1 MTPRAGVCTEMLRVS
16 IAFVSLAWAASA
28 AAQTGELRLVQEL
41 HLGRV
46 DGSGPDVFADI
57 HDLAIDSFGRIY
69 VLDPGWRDV
78 RLFDREGRFIRRLA
92 PEGEGPGE
100 RRHRPQFPARLTW
113 DENRGRLWIDDRR
126 FLSVLDSLG
135 AEYAR
140 DTYMPSYRDRGR
152 GHPTGVVVSVDSEG
166 RMYGQQYRVLHD
178 SVYSYVARGQDTPDY
193 VISGDTLHI
202 DTRALVQRGPAQT
215 QASGG
220 NALTVTFLA
229 PERDHIAWSISPEG
243 TVWLA
248 DLKEPRIHEVTI
260 FGDTLNTLD
269 IPKKDVAEL
278 DTSPEGWIWA
288 RRAAESGGATWDV
301 LDNCG
306 VYVGS
311 ASVPYPVT
319 VTEVGS
325 AGLVHLVASDQ
336 LDIDFVVRLRLN
348 TEVRERSC

>member
-1 MTPRAGVCTEMLRVS
+1 MLRIS
-16 IAFVSLAWAASA
+16 IAFVSLVWAASA

-41 HLGRV
+41 RLGRV

-69 VLDPGWRDV
+69 VFDPGWRDV

-100 RRHRPQFPARLTW
+100 RRHRPQFPGRVTW
-113 DENRGRLWIDDRR
+113 DGSRARLWIDDRR

-135 AEYAR
+135 AEHAR
-140 DTYMPSYRDRGR
+140 DTRMPGLRER
-152 GHPTGVVVSVDSEG
+152 GHPTGVVVAVDREG
-166 RMYGQQYRVLHD
+166 RVYEQQYRVPED
-178 SVYSYVARGQDTPDY
+178 SVYSYVARGRGTPDY

-202 DTRALVQRGPAQT
+202 DTRAMVQKGPPQTNSSRGN
-215 QASGG
+215 SM
-220 NALTVTFLA
+220 TVTFLA

-248 DLKEPRIHEVTI
+248 DLTEPRLHEVSI
-260 FGDTLNTLD
+260 AGDTLGTLD
-269 IPKKDVAEL
+269 IPRRDPTEL
-278 DTSPEGWIWA
+278 DVSPEGWIWA
-288 RRAAESGGATWDV
+288 RRVVDSDGSVWDV

-306 VYVGS
+306 VYLGS

-325 AGLVHLVASDQ
+325 AGVIHIVASDQ
-336 LDIDFVVRLRLN
+336 LDIDFVVRLRLD

>member
-1 MTPRAGVCTEMLRVS
+1 MLRVS
-16 IAFVSLAWAASA
+16 IAFVSLVWAASA

-41 HLGRV
+41 RLGRV

-92 PEGEGPGE
+92 PEGDGPGE
-100 RRHRPQFPARLTW
+100 GRHRPQFPARVTW
-113 DENRGRLWIDDRR
+113 DEARGRLWIDDRR
-126 FLSVLDSLG
+126 FLSILDSLG

-140 DTYMPSYRDRGR
+140 DTYMPSYRER
-152 GHPTGVVVSVDSEG
+152 GHPTGVVVAVDGEG
-166 RMYGQQYRVLHD
+166 RVYEQQYRVLND
-178 SVYSYVARGQDTPDY
+178 SVYSYVARGRDTPPDY

-202 DTRALVQRGPAQT
+202 DTRALVQRGSPQT

-229 PERDHIAWSISPEG
+229 PERDHIAWSLSPEG

-260 FGDTLNTLD
+260 LGDTLNTLD
-269 IPKKDVAEL
+269 TPKKDVAEL

-288 RRAAESGGATWDV
+288 RRVAESDESTWDV

-306 VYVGS
+306 AHLGS
-311 ASVPYPVT
+311 ASVPYVVT

-325 AGLVHLVASDQ
+325 AGVMHVVASDQ

-348 TEVRERSC
+348 TEVHARSC